1 MKEPS
6 VKKKKIFLIGSQGQ
20 LGTDLKRILSDY
32 ELLCPS
38 REEVDISYFDQ
49 VKKYVD
55 QFFPDFIINTA
66 AFHQTD
72 ECEKNPQKSFL
83 INTLAIKNLAEISK
97 EKNIPL
103 VHISTDYVF
112 GLDENRKTPYTEDD
126 LPGPVNIYGISK
138 LGGEYCIRYTT
149 QKYFI
154 IRTSALF
161 GVAGCRAKGG
171 GNFIETMLQLGR
183 EKGEVKVKSDEFI
196 SPTYTKELAQHIAK
210 LIETEYYGLYHITN
224 HGQCSW
230 YEFAQKIFELTNM
243 KVNCIATSSNDFS
256 TLVKRPRYSVLEN
269 KNLRERGLDEMSF
282 WQEALKK
289 YLKEKGHIK

>member
-112 GLDENRKTPYTEDD
+112 GLDENRNTPYTEDD

-138 LGGEYCIRYTT
+138 LAGEYCIRYTT

-243 KVNCIATSSNDFS
+243 KVNCIAVSSNDLP
-256 TLVKRPRYSVLEN
+256 TLVKRPSYSVLEN